1 MNKIINLVSY
11 FISMASLMVFFLLY
25 ILLKVDVPTSA
36 WFIYPSFIHFVP
48 SILAGTLL
56 IIYILFKAIFIK
68 KITSLDLLNIL
79 TIILISLLISFINE
93 IYLLFGTNAQIMLLS
108 FTLVYIGL
116 YSFTFLFLNRKV
128 FLIK

>member
-56 IIYILFKAIFIK
+56 IIYILFKVIFIK

-128 FLIK
+128 FLI